1 MKTLVAVHELSK
13 AYGLRDLFS
22 SLSITFHEGERVG
35 LIGPNGAGK
44 TTLLRILA
52 GIEEQDSGAVDR
64 AIGARISYL
73 AQLDD
78 FPSGQTVEG
87 ALLAATR
94 GLGLEEYEPLLR
106 ARKMMRRI
114 GFEEGATPVEKLS
127 GGWLKR
133 LAIGCELV
141 QEPDLI
147 LMDEPTNHM
156 DLEGIDW
163 LETFLQ
169 RAGIAF
175 VVTTHDRYFLE
186 RVTDRIVE
194 INLRYR
200 NGYFSVR
207 GQYSD
212 FLEKRQA
219 FVAAENDRH
228 RALEYEVHREVE
240 WLRRAPK
247 ARGTKA
253 SYRMNAAEEKLN
265 RLSEA
270 NRRKHQTGD
279 LQIDFRSVGRQ
290 THDLIVAKGIEMAF
304 GGQVL
309 FRGLNAYVT
318 RDSRVGIAGNNA
330 SGKTTLLR
338 ILAHDLLP
346 SKGSVKHASDLR
358 IALFDQQREQLD
370 KSLRLRRALAPSG
383 DVVTYLGRST
393 HIIPWAKRFGFCAD
407 QLETPVGDLSGG
419 EQARV
424 LMAMM
429 LREPVDVL
437 MLDEPTNDLDI
448 QSVEILERALVDFS
462 GAVVFITHDRHMLDL
477 VCTEIVGLHGDGT
490 WGNYASVAQW
500 QEAET
505 YRSKKNSSAVVQLL
519 GGKKTAP
526 RRRSSGLTYLEKKEW
541 EGMEEAIV
549 TAEKRLRALRRELED
564 PGLVSD
570 HEKLQVVYEAHEQ
583 ARQRL
588 DELFTRWEELE
599 RKVVGK

>member
-1 MKTLVAVHELSK
+1 MKALVAVRELGK

-35 LIGPNGAGK
+35 LIGPNGVGK
-44 TTLLRILA
+44 TTFLRILA
-52 GIEEQDSGAVDR
+52 GIEEQDSGSVDR

-73 AQLDD
+73 SQLND

-87 ALLAATR
+87 LLLAATN

-114 GFEEGATPVEKLS
+114 GFEEGVTPVEKLS

-133 LAIGCELV
+133 LAIGCELI

-156 DLEGIDW
+156 DLDGIDW

-175 VVTTHDRYFLE
+175 VITTHDRYFLE

-194 INLRYR
+194 INPQYSS
-200 NGYFSVR
+200 GYFSVH
-207 GQYSD
+207 GNYSV

-219 FVAAENDRH
+219 LVAAENDR
-228 RALEYEVHREVE
+228 RSALEHEVRRESE
-240 WLRRAPK
+240 WLRRDPK

-253 SYRMNAAEEKLN
+253 LYRMNAAEEKQN
-265 RLSEA
+265 QLSAA
-270 NRRKHQTGD
+270 NKRQSQTGD
-279 LQIDFRSVGRQ
+279 LRIDFNSVGRQ
-290 THDLIVAKGIEMAF
+290 THDLIIAKGIEMAF
-304 GGQVL
+304 GGRHL

-318 RDSRVGIAGNNA
+318 HNSRLGIAGNNA

-338 ILAHDLLP
+338 ILAHDLSP
-346 SKGSVKHASDLR
+346 DKGSVKHASDLR

-370 KSLRLRRALAPSG
+370 KTQRLRRALAPSG
-383 DVVTYLGRST
+383 DIVSYLGRST
-393 HIIPWAKRFGFCAD
+393 HVIPWAKRFGFYAD

-462 GAVVFITHDRHMLDL
+462 GAVVLITHDRHMLDL
-477 VCTEIVGLHGDGT
+477 VCTDIIGLHGDGT

-500 QEAET
+500 QDAQAR
-505 YRSKKNSSAVVQLL
+505 RSKKTSCAAGESVK
-519 GGKKTAP
+519 GKKTARP
-526 RRRSSGLTYLEKKEW
+526 SRSSGLTYLEKKEW

-549 TAEKRLRALRRELED
+549 AAEKSVRKLQKELED
-564 PGLVSD
+564 PKLASN
-570 HEKLQVVYEAHEQ
+570 HEKLQEIYKAHED
-583 ARQRL
+583 AKQRL
-588 DELFTRWEELE
+588 EELFTRWEELE
-599 RKVVGK
+599 RKMIGK